1 MVILQNIS
9 RKNDPGMCNETTRN
23 SKNMS
28 TILGQTLGKFS
39 KQTSI
44 SGISNA
50 GIANSNFRRGC
61 WLLIFAV
68 FGYFTLYGFQDVV
81 HDYLEYPVTTSI
93 HIEHRNQVIED

>member
-1 MVILQNIS
+1 MSNEAT
-9 RKNDPGMCNETTRN
+9 KNF
-23 SKNMS
+23 KNVS
-28 TILGQTLGKFS
+28 NILGQTLNRFS

-50 GIANSNFRRGC
+50 GIASSNFRKAC
-61 WLLIFAV
+61 WFLVFAM

-93 HIEHRNQVIED
+93 YIEHRNQVIEDQS